1 VDCEECKTSCYALG
15 VRLEATRA
23 EIKVAY
29 RDLTK
34 VWHPDRF
41 VDDERLR
48 RKADAEMK
56 EINRAYAHLESHTSE
71 PRQALYK
78 ENYGAT
84 GSAPP
89 APAKRQH
96 NVIMPQMD
104 ESMLEATITKWLK
117 QLGDSVQCGEPL
129 FEVSTEKVDAEIL
142 SPAAGV
148 LSEIRFPAGNTVP
161 NNTVIGVI
169 SETEATPGTSV
180 STPAKVPSTGTPDD
194 RLQARVQDAVIY
206 GPRCWR
212 ITKILLRSAW
222 RFFKVILTILFGVFV
237 LVGILLGI
245 FMALW
250 RYWELEARR
259 EKGHCDSSLLN
270 DRLFSF
276 LESVTWLPR
285 LVWGGLMLVVTP
297 PILGLIFAGEVFGEF
312 ASLHRL
318 ACMVASCFLGFGILA
333 CVFYKEWQ
341 AEFAVSPEQKK
352 TTTMS
357 WVMGLVVIIAFTGA
371 CSGWTHRHHG
381 TMRGSVLIVGRA
393 TRELWVDLAARYLS
407 HLPN

>member
-1 VDCEECKTSCYALG
+1 MDCEVCKISCHVLG
-15 VRLEATRA
+15 IRLEATTA
-23 EIKVAY
+23 EIKAAY

-41 VDDERLR
+41 GADNERLR
-48 RKADAEMK
+48 RRAEAQMT
-56 EINRAYAHLESHTSE
+56 EINRAYAHLESHTND
-71 PRQALYK
+71 PRQPVHEAK
-78 ENYGAT
+78 YGAT

-89 APAKRQH
+89 APAKRRH

-104 ESMLEATITKWLK
+104 ESILEGTITKWLK
-117 QLGDSVQCGEPL
+117 QVGDSVQFGEPL
-129 FEVSTEKVDAEIL
+129 FEISTDKVDAEIP

-148 LSEIRFPAGNTVP
+148 LSEIKFPAGNTVP

-169 SETEATPGTSV
+169 IETEATPGTSV
-180 STPAKVPSTGTPDD
+180 SAPAKVPSTGTPDD
-194 RLQARVQDAVIY
+194 RLQAQAQDAEIY

-212 ITKILLRSAW
+212 ITKILLRSVW
-222 RFFKVILTILFGVFV
+222 RFFKITLIMLFAVFV
-237 LVGILLGI
+237 VIGILLSI

-259 EKGHCDSSLLN
+259 EKDHFDSRLLN

-276 LESVTWLPR
+276 IESATWLPR

-297 PILGLIFAGEVFGEF
+297 PILGLIFAGEEFGEF

-318 ACMVASCFLGFGILA
+318 ACMVASCFLAFGILA
-333 CVFYKEWQ
+333 WVFYKEWQ
-341 AEFAVSPEQKK
+341 AEFALSPEQKK

-371 CSGWTHRHHG
+371 CTGWTHRHHG
-381 TMRGSVLIVGRA
+381 TMRSSVIDCCPRSLC
-393 TRELWVDLAARYLS
+393 
-407 HLPN
+407 